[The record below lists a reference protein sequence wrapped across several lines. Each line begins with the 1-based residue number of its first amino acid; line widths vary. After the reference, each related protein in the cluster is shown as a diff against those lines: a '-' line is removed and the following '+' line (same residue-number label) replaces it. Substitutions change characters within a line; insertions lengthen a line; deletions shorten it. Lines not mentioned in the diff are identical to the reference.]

1 MFHWFSSNKDWLQ
14 HARLGRMMKRLLRR
28 AASLNPADL
37 DDDKSDDSVATGAAP
52 EMEAKMQLMSNQ
64 LAAAEQALNQT
75 RQQVLVLQTER
86 MQAVTKQELQSLS
99 QQVHNLRLFRKS
111 LRCYELNCVIKYFIN
126 VQVPEIFH
134 QHQTLQ
140 FDGTKC

>member
-1 MFHWFSSNKDWLQ
+1 
-14 HARLGRMMKRLLRR
+14 MMKRLLRR

-111 LRCYELNCVIKYFIN
+111 LRC
-126 VQVPEIFH
+126 
-134 QHQTLQ
+134 
-140 FDGTKC
+140 

>member
-1 MFHWFSSNKDWLQ
+1 M
-14 HARLGRMMKRLLRR
+14 
-28 AASLNPADL
+28 NPADL

-111 LRCYELNCVIKYFIN
+111 LRC
-126 VQVPEIFH
+126 
-134 QHQTLQ
+134 
-140 FDGTKC
+140 